1 MKGRQSRA
9 RHRARSTGREAEVSP
24 DRSASPAAGATR
36 PRPRVTTA
44 QGSAAPA
51 AARPTTPASLP
62 TIPGITPRAI
72 SAGTPCR
79 SGARA
84 SRSTARAAA
93 SGSTVWDC
101 GAAQS
106 SASAVWARSGRP
118 SASRSRP
125 ESSSCP
131 SSAPSASAR
140 RARATSHAGATAGR
154 CRGEPGSA
162 RPDAPEVLGW
172 HIPTPQPVWSLKQQ
186 RSARKMGLKMT
197 VQTDHTPRSRAL
209 RRHRQATLRRNI
221 TRRLCRGVSLAWPQS
236 RRSGT
241 LTRHCD
247 GPALPPHC
255 LDHRRDSPYRHSVG
269 DGRHHRLASRLPE
282 EEARLRRLDQ
292 FPGALR
298 RLLGD
303 HVAAAALGSAIDAL
317 ISREL
322 AT

>member
-1 MKGRQSRA
+1 MKVDNLARA
-9 RHRARSTGREAEVSP
+9 IERDLLAERPKSAPTPECVACGWSYTPKAEGDDSTRFCSARCREAYDAGFPPHDPRYHTKGNQRWYALPLGREGFKI
-24 DRSASPAAGATR
+24 DCAGCGKR
-36 PRPRVTTA
+36 FD
-44 QGSAAPA
+44 
-51 AARPTTPASLP
+51 SLGLRCCS
-62 TIPGITPRAI
+62 IECERGL
-72 SAGTPCR
+72 
-79 SGARA
+79 
-84 SRSTARAAA
+84 
-93 SGSTVWDC
+93 
-101 GAAQS
+101 
-106 SASAVWARSGRP
+106 ARSGRP

-125 ESSSCP
+125 ASSSCP

-154 CRGEPGSA
+154 CRA
-162 RPDAPEVLGW
+162 RPDAPEVLGG